1 MQGDGKTSY
10 DVGKDGVPT
19 MIGECAVSDEV
30 FGMSLRSL
38 TNSTGRLSPHQHS
51 DEA

>member
-19 MIGECAVSDEV
+19 QIGECAVRTDVSWNVIEI
-30 FGMSLRSL
+30 F
-38 TNSTGRLSPHQHS
+38 NKQHRQTT
-51 DEA
+51 AAPM